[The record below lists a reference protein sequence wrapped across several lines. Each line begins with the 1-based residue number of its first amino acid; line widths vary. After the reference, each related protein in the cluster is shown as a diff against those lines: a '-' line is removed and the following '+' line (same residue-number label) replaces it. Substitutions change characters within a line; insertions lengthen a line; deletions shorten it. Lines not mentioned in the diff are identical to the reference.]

1 MQVLLFFALYT
12 MAVSHFQEYYPN
24 NAFQIRRLRR
34 AQLQFDSSNIIM
46 TDVLIIGVG
55 LSGLETARLLQ
66 QNNIR
71 TTVLE
76 GCNRIGGRIWSI
88 KAKNNHNFYLG
99 VL

>member
-24 NAFQIRRLRR
+24 IRRLRR